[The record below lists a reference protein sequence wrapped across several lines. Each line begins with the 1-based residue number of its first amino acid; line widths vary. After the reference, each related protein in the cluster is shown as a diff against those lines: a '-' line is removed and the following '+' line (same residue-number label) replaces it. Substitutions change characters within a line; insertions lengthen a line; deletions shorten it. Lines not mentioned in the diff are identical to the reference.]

1 MSRLDSFIRR
11 LEAQRAYIDMA
22 AALVG
27 GLPGPAI
34 ELGLGNGRTY
44 DHLRER
50 LAGRDIFV
58 FDRQIAAHP
67 GSRPDPEHLFLGDF
81 LETLPT
87 AHRRLGPTVGL
98 AHADI
103 GSGDEAASAALAAAL
118 APSIDRLMA
127 PGGIVL
133 GDQVMEVDRWM
144 ALDPPPGIAPGRYR
158 IYRVAG
164 G

>member
-1 MSRLDSFIRR
+1 
-11 LEAQRAYIDMA
+11 MA
-22 AALVG
+22 IGLVR

-67 GSRPDPEHLFLGDF
+67 GSRPDRAHLFLGDF
-81 LETLPT
+81 LETLPA
-87 AHRRLGPTVGL
+87 AHRRLGATVAL

-118 APSIDRLMA
+118 APSIDRLMT

-133 GDQVMEVDRWM
+133 GDQVMEVDGWT
-144 ALDPPPGIAPGRYR
+144 ALALPSGVAPGRYR
-158 IYRVAG
+158 IYRVG
-164 G
+164 GG

>member
-1 MSRLDSFIRR
+1 
-11 LEAQRAYIDMA
+11 MA
-22 AALVG
+22 VALIG

-50 LAGRDIFV
+50 LPGREIFV
-58 FDRQIAAHP
+58 FDRQLAAHP
-67 GSRPDPEHLFLGDF
+67 GSRPDEDHLFLGDF
-81 LETLPT
+81 LETLPI
-87 AHRRLGPTVGL
+87 ALARLGPAVAL

-118 APSIDRLMA
+118 APLIDRLMA

-133 GDQVMEVDRWM
+133 GDQVMERDGWV
-144 ALDPPPGIAPGRYR
+144 ALDPPSGIAPERYR
-158 IYRVAG
+158 IYRVG
-164 G
+164 GG